1 MSLKLNKKSL
11 NTKNNNIEL
20 KRLQKL
26 AFSSSTALT
35 KGVKMHMKSLLNIMI
50 LIVVMATG
58 CQLEDE
64 TKKTETSHPI
74 LQLSTSGE
82 IGQNASKHAEEV
94 LKKQNNLMDVQA
106 INDDK
111 KLLIAAQLPHNDRFQ
126 MKKIE
131 KKLTKQVEKHFPD
144 REITLSLDKKIHLE
158 IKDLKEQLAKGKL
171 DNKKLKK
178 EIDRI
183 IKLSKEKT

>member
-1 MSLKLNKKSL
+1 
-11 NTKNNNIEL
+11 
-20 KRLQKL
+20 
-26 AFSSSTALT
+26 
-35 KGVKMHMKSLLNIMI
+35 MHMKSLLNIMI

-64 TKKTETSHPI
+64 TKKTETSNPI